1 MELTRKNIAIAS
13 AVAVAIL
20 VGGWL
25 IVGRTPSQPTLSAD
39 GMAEFKAQPR
49 SPDFSGEIMD
59 KLATAQA
66 PTGGRPE
73 IVLPPPPAPT
83 GLQPPASLPMPGLPA
98 AQVAGIQQGEG
109 PSTAELAAQTQA
121 ALKQAQADG
130 KAAMAPD
137 AHAHAQAVQDD
148 PVMAHLARYGTPVT
162 KQLLP
167 VGGVTLWTVISKSGK
182 PVQLYTTADG
192 KALFSG
198 VVWNLE
204 TGQNVTDSLMVPP
217 SGSDPNFAARLPQV
231 VAPATPKS
239 NLVSGPNALPS
250 AFDGKAPTQI
260 PEAIRLVDGLAGYK
274 EGKGGP
280 ADTLY
285 VIIDPRCPYCRRA
298 YLNTREYVK
307 NGATIKWIP
316 TAALGRPE
324 QGLPLAATILR
335 ANNPDVVARVLGNH
349 EQISTPPTDFELKQ
363 LDNSLDFMFEAF
375 KQNNEPSPGVPV
387 AFFIDRRSGK
397 ARMMMGV
404 SEQVVIE
411 DILGKPTK
419 K

>member
-1 MELTRKNIAIAS
+1 MELTRRHMAIAS
-13 AVAVAIL
+13 AVAVAVI

-25 IVGRTPSQPTLSAD
+25 IVGRSPSQPTLSAD
-39 GMAEFKAQPR
+39 GMAEFKAEPR

-59 KLATAQA
+59 RLATAQA
-66 PTGGRPE
+66 PSGGRPE

-98 AQVAGIQQGEG
+98 GQAAAAQQDG
-109 PSTAELAAQTQA
+109 PSAADLAAQTQA

-130 KAAMAPD
+130 KSATTPD
-137 AHAHAQAVQDD
+137 ASGHVPAVQDD
-148 PVMAHLARYGTPVT
+148 PVMSHLARYGTPVT

-204 TGQNVTDSLMVPP
+204 TGQNVTESLTLPL
-217 SGSDPNFAARLPQV
+217 SGNDPNFAARLPQV

-260 PEAIRLVDGLAGYK
+260 PEAIRLVDGLAGFK

-298 YLNTREYVK
+298 YLNTREHVK

-349 EQISTPPTDFELKQ
+349 EQIGTPPTDFELKQ
-363 LDNSLDFMFEAF
+363 LDSSLDFMFEAF
-375 KQNNEPSPGVPV
+375 KQNNEPNPGVPV

-411 DILGKPTK
+411 DILGKPK

>member
-1 MELTRKNIAIAS
+1 MEPTRKNIIIVS

-20 VGGWL
+20 VGVGV
-25 IVGRTPSQPTLSAD
+25 IVHAPSQPTLSAD

-73 IVLPPPPAPT
+73 IVLPPPPVPT
-83 GLQPPASLPMPGLPA
+83 GLQPPASLPMPSLPV
-98 AQVAGIQQGEG
+98 AQVAGGEG

-121 ALKQAQADG
+121 ALKQAKADG
-130 KAAMAPD
+130 KAAITPD
-137 AHAHAQAVQDD
+137 THAHAQAVQDD

-217 SGSDPNFAARLPQV
+217 LGNDPNFAARLPQV
-231 VAPATPKS
+231 VAPETPKS

-250 AFDGKAPTQI
+250 AFDGKAPAQI
-260 PEAIRLVDGLAGYK
+260 PEAIRLVDGLAGYT

-324 QGLPLAATILR
+324 QGLPLATTILR

-363 LDNSLDFMFEAF
+363 LDNNLDFMFEAF
-375 KQNNEPSPGVPV
+375 KQNNEPNPGVPV

>member
-1 MELTRKNIAIAS
+1 MELTRKHIAIAA
-13 AVAVAIL
+13 AVTVTAL

-25 IVGRTPSQPTLSAD
+25 IAGRSPAQPALSAD

-59 KLATAQA
+59 KLATAQM

-73 IVLPPPPAPT
+73 IKLPPPPAST
-83 GLQPPASLPMPGLPA
+83 GLQPPSSLPMPGLLGARPGA
-98 AQVAGIQQGEG
+98 SQQDG
-109 PSTAELAAQTQA
+109 PSTADLEAQTLA
-121 ALKQAQADG
+121 ALKQAHTDG
-130 KAAMAPD
+130 KAAVATD
-137 AHAHAQAVQDD
+137 AHAKSVQDD
-148 PVMAHLARYGTPVT
+148 PVMGHLARYGTPVT
-162 KQLLP
+162 KQLLS
-167 VGGVTLWTVISKSGK
+167 VGGITQWTVISKSGK
-182 PVQLYTTADG
+182 PVQLYTTPDG

-204 TGQNVTDSLMVPP
+204 TGQNVTDALMVPP

-231 VAPATPKS
+231 VAPGTPKS

-349 EQISTPPTDFELKQ
+349 EQIGTPPTDFELKQ
-363 LDNSLDFMFEAF
+363 LDSSLDFMFEAF
-375 KQNNEPSPGVPV
+375 KQNNEPNPGVPV

-411 DILGKPTK
+411 DIFGKPK